1 MFVKGEES
9 HEANDVGQNT
19 FDLGAEIGPPVFMF
33 QRQLEERNHN
43 STFSAIGGWTVGQ
56 AGSDSPVATI
66 EGRPTAATPDLPPA
80 FSSQW
85 AESPPPSYACFL
97 YSLSFD
103 GIPSAANK
111 ECLIRVD

>member
-66 EGRPTAATPDLPPA
+66 EGRPTAATPDLPPSRLFLSMGRVA
-80 FSSQW
+80 AVVCMFPLFSL
-85 AESPPPSYACFL
+85 F
-97 YSLSFD
+97 SLFRRNTF
-103 GIPSAANK
+103 GGK
-111 ECLIRVD
+111 

>member
-9 HEANDVGQNT
+9 HEANDVGQIT

-56 AGSDSPVATI
+56 DQIRLWQRSKD
-66 EGRPTAATPDLPPA
+66 ERPQQRRTSLPP
-80 FSSQW
+80 FPLNGQSRRRRRMHVS
-85 AESPPPSYACFL
+85 FIL
-97 YSLSFD
+97 SLSTEYL
-103 GIPSAANK
+103 GRQIRNGGAIAA
-111 ECLIRVD
+111 